1 MQTSELKPTQKLV
14 LSRVC
19 RMCCCSGCLNAT
31 DIFEQTARQLQWRK
45 VKVMHR
51 RPYSTVTFD
60 EKNIPTF
67 YRGKA
72 LSCRTQTLKENTV
85 QNWNYSLSS
94 ATRAAVVDLK
104 NCLKDHLDH
113 GGLYKGVPSAHGLTA
128 DHLHPNLLDLEV
140 HHHAAAPHRSQ
151 CRGSRR

>member
-60 EKNIPTF
+60 EKKYSNILQGEGF
-67 YRGKA
+67 E
-72 LSCRTQTLKENTV
+72 LSNSDTQRKHSTK
-85 QNWNYSLSS
+85 
-94 ATRAAVVDLK
+94 
-104 NCLKDHLDH
+104 
-113 GGLYKGVPSAHGLTA
+113 
-128 DHLHPNLLDLEV
+128 LELQLEQR
-140 HHHAAAPHRSQ
+140 HQS
-151 CRGSRR
+151 CCS

>member
-60 EKNIPTF
+60 EKIFQQLLDCWTF
-67 YRGKA
+67 SQGLPNVAKVA
-72 LSCRTQTLKENTV
+72 LPLVRQGELNPEDEDLFCT
-85 QNWNYSLSS
+85 SLF
-94 ATRAAVVDLK
+94 R
-104 NCLKDHLDH
+104 NQ
-113 GGLYKGVPSAHGLTA
+113 SAHK
-128 DHLHPNLLDLEV
+128 
-140 HHHAAAPHRSQ
+140 
-151 CRGSRR
+151 

>member
-60 EKNIPTF
+60 EKIFQQLLDCWTF
-67 YRGKA
+67 SQGLPKMAKVA
-72 LSCRTQTLKENTV
+72 LPLVRQGELNPEDEDLFCT
-85 QNWNYSLSS
+85 SLF
-94 ATRAAVVDLK
+94 R
-104 NCLKDHLDH
+104 NQ
-113 GGLYKGVPSAHGLTA
+113 SAHK
-128 DHLHPNLLDLEV
+128 
-140 HHHAAAPHRSQ
+140 
-151 CRGSRR
+151 

>member
-60 EKNIPTF
+60 EKNIPTQ
-67 YRGKA
+67 
-72 LSCRTQTLKENTV
+72 SV
-85 QNWNYSLSS
+85 QSVQSIQFNSSL
-94 ATRAAVVDLK
+94 AFKL
-104 NCLKDHLDH
+104 
-113 GGLYKGVPSAHGLTA
+113 
-128 DHLHPNLLDLEV
+128 
-140 HHHAAAPHRSQ
+140 
-151 CRGSRR
+151 